1 MSRASLVAC
10 SRIEPIDAPD
20 CVGRLRRRATTKPS
34 VARASQDLRDVW
46 EKNALTNG
54 QSAVLPHC
62 GHATL
67 ARSCSLIVRVTCT
80 SRRHLSQW
88 YSYTGMAAPPRGSK
102 AVDHPP
108 ERFGTERVL
117 RSPSHG

>member
-67 ARSCSLIVRVTCT
+67 ALSCSLIVRVTCT
-80 SRRHLSQW
+80 SRRHLSQCTRTQAW
-88 YSYTGMAAPPRGSK
+88 RLLLEVPR

-108 ERFGTERVL
+108 RD
-117 RSPSHG
+117 S